1 MTFPD
6 GLLILLNTLLLRG
19 GVDLMKLRLIW
30 PGKCRQPHLLYL
42 LQQYQQRINRYF
54 PCEIV
59 ETATAKGLSEREKQK
74 ILKIE
79 GESIAKNLQPGYII
93 CLSDQGEEMNSEE
106 WRDFLA
112 RLFNSSVKT
121 VNFVVGGFLG
131 LEESILKQADKVIS
145 LSRMTF
151 SHETI
156 RLMLVEQLYR
166 AITMIQGLKYAK

>member
-1 MTFPD
+1 
-6 GLLILLNTLLLRG
+6 
-19 GVDLMKLRLIW
+19 MKLRLIW
-30 PGKCRQPHLLYL
+30 PGKCRQPQLAHLI
-42 LQQYQQRINRYF
+42 QEYQQRINRYLS
-54 PCEIV
+54 CEIV
-59 ETATAKGLSEREKQK
+59 ETGTAKGLSEREKQK

-79 GESIAKNLQPGYII
+79 GQSIAKNLQAGYII
-93 CLSDQGEEMNSEE
+93 CLSDRGEEMSSEE
-106 WRDFLA
+106 LRDFLT

-131 LEESILKQADKVIS
+131 LEKSVLQKADKVIS

-166 AITMIQGLKYAK
+166 AITMTQGLKYAK